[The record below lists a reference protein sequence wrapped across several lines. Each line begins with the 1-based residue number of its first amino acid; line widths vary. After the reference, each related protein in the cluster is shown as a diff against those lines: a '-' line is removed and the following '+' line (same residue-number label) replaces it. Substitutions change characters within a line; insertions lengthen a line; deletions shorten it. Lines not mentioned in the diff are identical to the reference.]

1 MADPATETT
10 DPGNGK
16 IFSSRNLVENI
27 GQKSWQSEKI
37 FEVADKR
44 LIHLLITE
52 IFLYYGAQKF
62 LY

>member
-27 GQKSWQSEKI
+27 GQKSWQSEKF
-37 FEVADKR
+37 FEVADKV
-44 LIHLLITE
+44 IYPKHTV
-52 IFLYYGAQKF
+52 FLQ
-62 LY
+62 

>member
-27 GQKSWQSEKI
+27 VQKSWQSETKS
-37 FEVADKR
+37 R
-44 LIHLLITE
+44 LQIARVQVHN
-52 IFLYYGAQKF
+52 K
-62 LY
+62 